1 MYVPNGMAPGQCQQ
15 DREVGYVDGV
25 KDVSG
30 DTASVASRLLLMR
43 GVVGDGAFDYICQ
56 PRLSLDCSDPQSRSG
71 RSRCHL
77 R

>member
-30 DTASVASRLLLMR
+30 DTASVASRLLLIGEGSSAMAPLTTY
-43 GVVGDGAFDYICQ
+43 V
-56 PRLSLDCSDPQSRSG
+56 SRD
-71 RSRCHL
+71 
-77 R
+77 